1 MKGSAA
7 ARRYARA
14 LFGLAREESR
24 VEVIRA
30 ELCGLSDLITQ
41 TSELRVVLLTPLY
54 PARERKGV
62 MNGLSARLNLS
73 KSVRHFFAFLIDQR
87 RLLDVAGVRDEYE
100 RLADEATGV
109 VTAEVTA
116 AAPLDERR
124 RERLQRA
131 LSHHTGQQV
140 LLDVSIDPSLIGGA
154 IAKVGDLVFDG
165 SVRAQL
171 ARLRSSLAK
180 EA

>member
-1 MKGSAA
+1 MKVSGV

-14 LFGLAREESR
+14 LFGLARDESR
-24 VEVIRA
+24 VGAIRT

-41 TSELRVVLLTPLY
+41 TPELRRVLLTPLY
-54 PARERKGV
+54 PVRERKGV
-62 MNGLSARLNLS
+62 MNGLSELLNLS
-73 KSVRHFFAFLIDQR
+73 KTVRHFFAFLIDQR
-87 RLLDVAGVRDEYE
+87 RLLDFAGVREEYE

-109 VTAEVTA
+109 VTAEVSA

-124 RERLQRA
+124 QERLRRA
-131 LSHHTGQQV
+131 LSDHTGQQV
-140 LLDVSIDPSLIGGA
+140 LLDVTIDPSLIGGA

-171 ARLRSSLAK
+171 ARLRTSLAK